1 MNNYKKGDIVKGIVT
16 GFEKYGIFLSF
27 EDGYVGL
34 IHISELSE
42 HYVKN
47 VMEYG
52 SIGDIIPCIIVEID
66 EENKKLKCSIKNT
79 DYGLKKDSLI
89 DHGFA
94 PLKKQL
100 PIWMDEK
107 IKEYNIEKIVE
118 TNNFNEYK

>member
-1 MNNYKKGDIVKGIVT
+1 MEKYKVGDVVKGIVT

-27 EDGYVGL
+27 EDDYVGL

-42 HYVKN
+42 HFVKDVTN
-47 VMEYG
+47 YANLNDE
-52 SIGDIIPCIIVEID
+52 IPCVIIEVD
-66 EENKKLKCSIKNT
+66 EEAKRLKCSIKNT
-79 DYGLKKDSLI
+79 EYACRKDLEI

-107 IKEYNIEKIVE
+107 IREYNLDKKI
-118 TNNFNEYK
+118 